1 MTEATPAFEPIIDKK
16 DQYEHLKASLLPNEV
31 IEAVLDLKN
40 VGTGFLGIT
49 TKRIVFY
56 DPTFLRKIK
65 AIVSVPYSRIHV
77 IATHDEAGLFSGQG
91 FFASSKL
98 TLAASNG
105 DYEFEFRGADKA
117 HVAHNLI
124 LSHMV

>member
-1 MTEATPAFEPIIDKK
+1 MTGATPASEPIIDKK
-16 DQYEHLKASLLPNEV
+16 DQYERLKASLLPNEV

-56 DPTFLRKIK
+56 DPTFLRKTK

-77 IATHDEAGLFSGQG
+77 IATHDEAGLFSGRG

-98 TLAASNG
+98 TLATSSG

-124 LSHMV
+124 LGHMV